1 MQLWKAVVMT
11 LAFMSTDVGMTTAIY
26 ILSHLDR
33 SLLEDIRH
41 FNIFD
46 SVLDLWAA
54 CLYRSCLLLGA
65 TIGVAKNSAL
75 GPRRLRASWT
85 VIALVCLFVG
95 IYTMVKL
102 LLFSEVR
109 KPVRDP
115 WFWALFVWTY
125 ISLAASFLLWW
136 LLSTVR
142 PDAKALEPGT
152 EAEAEGFPGED
163 RPPREQAS
171 GATLQKLLSYTK
183 PDVAFLVAASF
194 FLIVAALGETFLPY
208 YTGRAIDG
216 IVIQKSMEQFSTAV
230 IVMCLLAI
238 GSSFAAGIRGG
249 IFTLIFARLNIRL
262 RNRLFRSL
270 VSQEMSFFDENRTG
284 DLISRL
290 TSDTTMVSDLV
301 SQNINIF
308 LRNTVKVTGVVVF
321 MFSLS
326 WQLSLVTFMGFPIIM
341 MVSDIYGKYYKR
353 LSKEVQ
359 NALARASSTA
369 EETIS
374 AMKTVRSFANEEEE
388 AEVYSRKL
396 QQVYKLNRKEAAAYT
411 YYVWGSGN
419 VSFSLSP
426 GKVTALVGPSGSG
439 KSSCVNILENFYPL
453 EGGCVLLDG
462 KPISAYDHKYLH
474 RVISLVSQEPVLF
487 ARSITDNISYGLPT
501 VPFEMV
507 VEAAQKANAHGFIM
521 ELQDGYNT
529 ETGEKGAQLS
539 GWPETACGHGSGSG
553 AEPTCPHLGRSH
565 QRPGCRERVPDPTGH
580 PRQPAEAHGAHH
592 RAPPEHGGA
601 RTPHRGAGQGPRG
614 AAGHP
619 PAAAG
624 TGWPLCQA
632 GAAADAGARAR
643 LGLLGWPQGAVGQ
656 RRSQGL
662 TTGPASHSGA
672 DALVPAWHMYPW
684 GPPCCPLSPGP
695 WHWRATC
702 RVPHVTASCI
712 LPPFLPCHP
721 VRWATASPHPPFP
734 TAMSHLLHS
743 GQRRQ
748 CWSPSGLP
756 RLLREGRATF
766 LNQDLTRFFT
776 AWFHGCQ
783 STPRLQKHFFNW
795 E

>member
-194 FLIVAALGETFLPY
+194 FLIVAALG
-208 YTGRAIDG
+208 
-216 IVIQKSMEQFSTAV
+216 
-230 IVMCLLAI
+230 
-238 GSSFAAGIRGG
+238 IRGG

-411 YYVWGSGN
+411 YYVWGSGLTLLVVQVSILYYGGHLVISGQMTSGNLISFIIYEFVLGDCMESVGSVYSGLMQGVGAAEKVFEFIDRQPTMVHDGNLAPERLEGRVDFENVTFTYRTRPHTQVLQN

-539 GWPETACGHGSGSG
+539 GGQK
-553 AEPTCPHLGRSH
+553 
-565 QRPGCRERVPDPTGH
+565 QRV
-580 PRQPAEAHGAHH
+580 AM
-592 RAPPEHGGA
+592 
-601 RTPHRGAGQGPRG
+601 
-614 AAGHP
+614 
-619 PAAAG
+619 
-624 TGWPLCQA
+624 
-632 GAAADAGARAR
+632 ARALVR
-643 LGLLGWPQGAVGQ
+643 NPPVLILDEATSAL
-656 RRSQGL
+656 
-662 TTGPASHSGA
+662 
-672 DALVPAWHMYPW
+672 DAESEYLIQQA
-684 GPPCCPLSPGP
+684 
-695 WHWRATC
+695 
-702 RVPHVTASCI
+702 I
-712 LPPFLPCHP
+712 
-721 VRWATASPHPPFP
+721 
-734 TAMSHLLHS
+734 
-743 GQRRQ
+743 
-748 CWSPSGLP
+748 
-756 RLLREGRATF
+756 
-766 LNQDLTRFFT
+766 
-776 AWFHGCQ
+776 HGN
-783 STPRLQKHFFNW
+783 LQKHTVLIIAHRLSTV
-795 E
+795 ERAHLIVVLDKGRVVQQGTHQQLLAQGGLYAKLVQRQMLGLEPASDCSAGLKEPLGSGGHKA

>member
-1 MQLWKAVVMT
+1 MQLWKAVVVT
-11 LAFMSTDVGMTTAIY
+11 LAFMSLDVGMTTAIY
-26 ILSHLDR
+26 VLSHLDR

-85 VIALVCLFVG
+85 VIALVCLFAG

-102 LLFSEVR
+102 LLFSECSR
-109 KPVRDP
+109 TPRP
-115 WFWALFVWTY
+115 SSGGQGPRPRAPLGRTG
-125 ISLAASFLLWW
+125 LR
-136 LLSTVR
+136 LS
-142 PDAKALEPGT
+142 
-152 EAEAEGFPGED
+152 
-163 RPPREQAS
+163 RPPGPRCRSCCPTPSPTSPSSWPPPSSSSWQHWERPS
-171 GATLQKLLSYTK
+171 SPTT
-183 PDVAFLVAASF
+183 
-194 FLIVAALGETFLPY
+194 
-208 YTGRAIDG
+208 RAG
-216 IVIQKSMEQFSTAV
+216 PLMA
-230 IVMCLLAI
+230 
-238 GSSFAAGIRGG
+238 SSFRRAWSSSARPSPSCVCWPSAGVRGG

-270 VSQEMSFFDENRTG
+270 VSQETSFFDENRTG

-308 LRNTVKVTGVVVF
+308 LRNAVKVTGVVVF

-369 EETIS
+369 EEIIS

-411 YYVWGSGN
+411 YYVWGSGLTLLVVQVSILYYGGHLVISGQMTSGNLISFIIYEFVLGDCMESVGSVYSGLMQGVGAAEKVFEFIDRQPTMVHDGNLAPDHLEGRVDFENVTFTYRTRPHTQVLQN

-453 EGGCVLLDG
+453 EGGRVLLDG

-487 ARSITDNISYGLPT
+487 ARSITDNISYGLPA
-501 VPFEMV
+501 VPFEVV

-539 GWPETACGHGSGSG
+539 GGQK
-553 AEPTCPHLGRSH
+553 
-565 QRPGCRERVPDPTGH
+565 QRV
-580 PRQPAEAHGAHH
+580 AM
-592 RAPPEHGGA
+592 
-601 RTPHRGAGQGPRG
+601 
-614 AAGHP
+614 
-619 PAAAG
+619 
-624 TGWPLCQA
+624 
-632 GAAADAGARAR
+632 ARALVR
-643 LGLLGWPQGAVGQ
+643 NPPVLILDEATSAL
-656 RRSQGL
+656 
-662 TTGPASHSGA
+662 
-672 DALVPAWHMYPW
+672 DAE
-684 GPPCCPLSPGP
+684 SE
-695 WHWRATC
+695 
-702 RVPHVTASCI
+702 
-712 LPPFLPCHP
+712 FLIQQ
-721 VRWATASPHPPFP
+721 AI
-734 TAMSHLLHS
+734 
-743 GQRRQ
+743 
-748 CWSPSGLP
+748 
-756 RLLREGRATF
+756 
-766 LNQDLTRFFT
+766 
-776 AWFHGCQ
+776 HGN
-783 STPRLQKHFFNW
+783 LQKHTVLIIAHRLSTVERAHLIVVLDKGRVVQQGTHQQLLAQGGLYARLVQRQMLGLEPASDCTAGLREPPGNGGHKA
-795 E
+795 

>member
-1 MQLWKAVVMT
+1 MRLWKAVTVT
-11 LAFMSTDVGMTTAIY
+11 LAFMSVDVGVTTAIY
-26 ILSHLDR
+26 VFSHLDR

-41 FNIFD
+41 FNVFD

-65 TIGVAKNSAL
+65 AIGVAKNSAL
-75 GPRRLRASWT
+75 GPRRLRASWV
-85 VIALVCLFVG
+85 VITLVCLVVG
-95 IYTMVKL
+95 IYAVVKL

-109 KPVRDP
+109 RPVRDP

-125 ISLAASFLLWW
+125 VSLAASFLLWW
-136 LLSTVR
+136 LLAAVR
-142 PDAKALEPGT
+142 PGADALEPGT
-152 EAEAEGFPGED
+152 RAEAEGFRGGAQS
-163 RPPREQAS
+163 PPEQAS
-171 GATLQKLLSYTK
+171 GATLKKLLSYTK

-230 IVMCLLAI
+230 TIVCLLAI

-262 RNRLFRSL
+262 RNCLFRSL
-270 VSQEMSFFDENRTG
+270 VSQETSFFDENRTG

-308 LRNTVKVTGVVVF
+308 LRNTVKVTGVVIF

-341 MVSDIYGKYYKR
+341 MASNIYGKYYKR

-359 NALARASSTA
+359 NALARASNTA

-374 AMKTVRSFANEEEE
+374 AMKTVRSFANEEAE
-388 AEVYSRKL
+388 AEVYLQKL
-396 QQVYKLNRKEAAAYT
+396 QQVYKLNRKEAAAYM
-411 YYVWGSGN
+411 YYVWGSGLTLLVVQVSILYYGGHLVISGQMTSGNLIAFIIYEFVLGDCMEN

-453 EGGCVLLDG
+453 EGGRVLLDG

-487 ARSITDNISYGLPT
+487 ARSITDNISYGLPA

-521 ELQDGYNT
+521 ELQDGYST

-539 GWPETACGHGSGSG
+539 GGQK
-553 AEPTCPHLGRSH
+553 
-565 QRPGCRERVPDPTGH
+565 QRV
-580 PRQPAEAHGAHH
+580 AM
-592 RAPPEHGGA
+592 
-601 RTPHRGAGQGPRG
+601 
-614 AAGHP
+614 
-619 PAAAG
+619 
-624 TGWPLCQA
+624 
-632 GAAADAGARAR
+632 ARALVR
-643 LGLLGWPQGAVGQ
+643 NPPVLILDEATSAL
-656 RRSQGL
+656 
-662 TTGPASHSGA
+662 
-672 DALVPAWHMYPW
+672 DAESEYLIQQA
-684 GPPCCPLSPGP
+684 
-695 WHWRATC
+695 
-702 RVPHVTASCI
+702 I
-712 LPPFLPCHP
+712 
-721 VRWATASPHPPFP
+721 
-734 TAMSHLLHS
+734 
-743 GQRRQ
+743 
-748 CWSPSGLP
+748 
-756 RLLREGRATF
+756 
-766 LNQDLTRFFT
+766 
-776 AWFHGCQ
+776 HGN
-783 STPRLQKHFFNW
+783 LQKHTVLIIAHRLSTVERAHLIVVLDKGRVVQQGTHQQLLAQGGLYAKLVQRQMLGLEPGSDHTASNK
-795 E
+795 EPPGDGSGKA

>member
-1 MQLWKAVVMT
+1 MRLWKAVVVT
-11 LAFMSTDVGMTTAIY
+11 LAFMSMDVGMTTAIY
-26 ILSHLDR
+26 VLSHLDR
-33 SLLEDIRH
+33 SLLEDIRD
-41 FNIFD
+41 FNVFD

-75 GPRRLRASWT
+75 GPQRLRASWP
-85 VIALVCLFVG
+85 VITLVCLGVG

-109 KPVRDP
+109 RPIQDP

-125 ISLAASFLLWW
+125 VSLAASFLLWW

-142 PDAKALEPGT
+142 PDAEAPEPGAGAG
-152 EAEAEGFPGED
+152 AEAEGLA
-163 RPPREQAS
+163 EQAS

-208 YTGRAIDG
+208 YTGQAIDG

-230 IVMCLLAI
+230 IILCLLAI

-249 IFTLIFARLNIRL
+249 IFTLVFARLNIRL
-262 RNRLFRSL
+262 RNCLFRSL
-270 VSQEMSFFDENRTG
+270 VSQETSFFDENRTG

-308 LRNTVKVTGVVVF
+308 LRNTVKVTGVVAF

-341 MVSDIYGKYYKR
+341 MVSDVYGKYYKR

-359 NALARASSTA
+359 SALARASSTA

-396 QQVYKLNRKEAAAYT
+396 QQVYNLNRKEAAAYT
-411 YYVWGSGN
+411 YYVWGSGLTLLVVQVSILYYGGHLVISGQMTSGNLISFIIYEFVLGDCMESVGSVYSGLMQGVGAAEKVFEFIDRQPTMVHDGNLAPDHLEGRVDFENVTFTYRTRPHTQVLQN
-419 VSFSLSP
+419 VSFSLTP

-453 EGGCVLLDG
+453 EGGRVLLDG
-462 KPISAYDHKYLH
+462 KPIGDYDHKYLH

-507 VEAAQKANAHGFIM
+507 VDAAQKANAHGFIM
-521 ELQDGYNT
+521 ELQDGYST

-539 GWPETACGHGSGSG
+539 GGQK
-553 AEPTCPHLGRSH
+553 
-565 QRPGCRERVPDPTGH
+565 QRV
-580 PRQPAEAHGAHH
+580 AM
-592 RAPPEHGGA
+592 
-601 RTPHRGAGQGPRG
+601 
-614 AAGHP
+614 
-619 PAAAG
+619 
-624 TGWPLCQA
+624 
-632 GAAADAGARAR
+632 ARALVR
-643 LGLLGWPQGAVGQ
+643 NPPVLILDEATSALDAESEYLIQ
-656 RRSQGL
+656 R
-662 TTGPASHSGA
+662 A
-672 DALVPAWHMYPW
+672 
-684 GPPCCPLSPGP
+684 
-695 WHWRATC
+695 
-702 RVPHVTASCI
+702 I
-712 LPPFLPCHP
+712 
-721 VRWATASPHPPFP
+721 
-734 TAMSHLLHS
+734 
-743 GQRRQ
+743 
-748 CWSPSGLP
+748 
-756 RLLREGRATF
+756 
-766 LNQDLTRFFT
+766 
-776 AWFHGCQ
+776 HGN
-783 STPRLQKHFFNW
+783 LQKHTVLIIAHRLSTVERAHLIVVLDKGRVVQQGTHHQLLAQGGLYARLVQRQMLGLEPAPDYTANHK
-795 E
+795 ELASNGGHKA

>member
-1 MQLWKAVVMT
+1 MRLWKAVVVT
-11 LAFMSTDVGMTTAIY
+11 LAFMSVDVGVTTAIY
-26 ILSHLDR
+26 VFSHLDR

-75 GPRRLRASWT
+75 GPRRLRASWV
-85 VIALVCLFVG
+85 VITLVCLVVG
-95 IYTMVKL
+95 IYAVVKL

-109 KPVRDP
+109 RPVRDP

-125 ISLAASFLLWW
+125 VSLAASFLLWW
-136 LLSTVR
+136 LLAAVR
-142 PDAKALEPGT
+142 PGAEALEPGT
-152 EAEAEGFPGED
+152 GAEAEGFHGGAQS
-163 RPPREQAS
+163 PPEQAS
-171 GATLQKLLSYTK
+171 GATLKKLLSYTK

-216 IVIQKSMEQFSTAV
+216 IVIQKSMDQFSTAV
-230 IVMCLLAI
+230 VIVCLLAI

-262 RNRLFRSL
+262 RNCLFRSL
-270 VSQEMSFFDENRTG
+270 VSQETSFFDENRTG

-341 MVSDIYGKYYKR
+341 MASNIYGKYYKR

-359 NALARASSTA
+359 NALARASNTA

-374 AMKTVRSFANEEEE
+374 AMKTVRSFANEEAE
-388 AEVYSRKL
+388 AEVYLQKL
-396 QQVYKLNRKEAAAYT
+396 QQVYKLNRKEAAAYM
-411 YYVWGSGN
+411 YYVWGSGSVGSVYSGLMQGVGAAEKVFEFIDRKPTMVHDGNLAPDHLEGRVDFENVTFTYRTRPHTQVLQN

-453 EGGCVLLDG
+453 EGGRVLLDG

-487 ARSITDNISYGLPT
+487 ARSITDNIAYGLPA
-501 VPFEMV
+501 VPFELV

-521 ELQDGYNT
+521 ELQDGYST

-539 GWPETACGHGSGSG
+539 GGQK
-553 AEPTCPHLGRSH
+553 
-565 QRPGCRERVPDPTGH
+565 QRV
-580 PRQPAEAHGAHH
+580 AM
-592 RAPPEHGGA
+592 
-601 RTPHRGAGQGPRG
+601 
-614 AAGHP
+614 
-619 PAAAG
+619 
-624 TGWPLCQA
+624 
-632 GAAADAGARAR
+632 ARALVR
-643 LGLLGWPQGAVGQ
+643 NPPVLILDEATSAL
-656 RRSQGL
+656 
-662 TTGPASHSGA
+662 
-672 DALVPAWHMYPW
+672 DAESEYLIQQA
-684 GPPCCPLSPGP
+684 
-695 WHWRATC
+695 
-702 RVPHVTASCI
+702 I
-712 LPPFLPCHP
+712 
-721 VRWATASPHPPFP
+721 
-734 TAMSHLLHS
+734 
-743 GQRRQ
+743 
-748 CWSPSGLP
+748 
-756 RLLREGRATF
+756 
-766 LNQDLTRFFT
+766 
-776 AWFHGCQ
+776 HGN
-783 STPRLQKHFFNW
+783 LQKHTVLIIAHRLSTVERAHLIVVLDKGRVVQQGTHQQLLAQGGLYAKLVQRQMLGLEPTSDHTAGNK
-795 E
+795 EPPGDGSDKA

>member
-1 MQLWKAVVMT
+1 MRLWKAVVVT
-11 LAFMSTDVGMTTAIY
+11 LAFMSVDVCMTTAIY
-26 ILSHLDR
+26 VFSHLDR

-75 GPRRLRASWT
+75 GPRRLRASWL
-85 VIALVCLFVG
+85 VITLVCLFVG
-95 IYTMVKL
+95 IYAMVKL

-109 KPVRDP
+109 RPIRDP

-125 ISLAASFLLWW
+125 LSLAASFLLWW

-142 PDAKALEPGT
+142 PGTQALEPGAAT
-152 EAEAEGFPGED
+152 EAEGFPGGGQ
-163 RPPREQAS
+163 PLPEQAS

-216 IVIQKSMEQFSTAV
+216 IVIQKSMDQFSTAV
-230 IVMCLLAI
+230 IVVCLLAI

-262 RNRLFRSL
+262 RNCLFRSL
-270 VSQEMSFFDENRTG
+270 VSQETSFFDENRTG

-341 MVSDIYGKYYKR
+341 MVSNIYGKYYKR

-359 NALARASSTA
+359 NALARASNTA

-388 AEVYSRKL
+388 AEVYLRKL
-396 QQVYKLNRKEAAAYT
+396 QQVYKLNRKEAAAYM
-411 YYVWGSGN
+411 YYVWGSGLTLLVVQVSILYYGGHLVISGQMTSGNLIAFIIYEFVLGDCMEN

-453 EGGCVLLDG
+453 EGGRVLLDG
-462 KPISAYDHKYLH
+462 KPIGAYDHKYLH

-521 ELQDGYNT
+521 ELQDGYST

-539 GWPETACGHGSGSG
+539 GGQK
-553 AEPTCPHLGRSH
+553 
-565 QRPGCRERVPDPTGH
+565 QRV
-580 PRQPAEAHGAHH
+580 AM
-592 RAPPEHGGA
+592 
-601 RTPHRGAGQGPRG
+601 
-614 AAGHP
+614 
-619 PAAAG
+619 
-624 TGWPLCQA
+624 
-632 GAAADAGARAR
+632 ARALVR
-643 LGLLGWPQGAVGQ
+643 NPPVLILDEATSAL
-656 RRSQGL
+656 
-662 TTGPASHSGA
+662 
-672 DALVPAWHMYPW
+672 DAESEYLIQQA
-684 GPPCCPLSPGP
+684 
-695 WHWRATC
+695 
-702 RVPHVTASCI
+702 I
-712 LPPFLPCHP
+712 
-721 VRWATASPHPPFP
+721 
-734 TAMSHLLHS
+734 
-743 GQRRQ
+743 
-748 CWSPSGLP
+748 
-756 RLLREGRATF
+756 
-766 LNQDLTRFFT
+766 
-776 AWFHGCQ
+776 HGN
-783 STPRLQKHFFNW
+783 LQKHTVLIIAHRLSTVEHAHLIVVLDKGRVVQQGTHQQLLAQGGLYAKLVQRQMLGLEPATDFTASHKEPVANGSHKA
-795 E
+795 

>member
-1 MQLWKAVVMT
+1 MRLWKAVVVT
-11 LAFMSTDVGMTTAIY
+11 LAFMSVDICVTTAIY
-26 ILSHLDR
+26 VFSHLDR

-75 GPRRLRASWT
+75 GPRRLRASWL
-85 VIALVCLFVG
+85 VITLVCLFVG
-95 IYTMVKL
+95 IYAMVKL

-109 KPVRDP
+109 RPIRDP

-125 ISLAASFLLWW
+125 ISLGASFLLWW

-142 PDAKALEPGT
+142 PSTQALEPGAAT
-152 EAEAEGFPGED
+152 EAEGFPGSGL
-163 RPPREQAS
+163 PPPEQAS

-216 IVIQKSMEQFSTAV
+216 IVIQKSMDQFSTAV
-230 IVMCLLAI
+230 TIVCLLAI

-262 RNRLFRSL
+262 RNCLFRSL
-270 VSQEMSFFDENRTG
+270 VSQETSFFDENRTG

-301 SQNINIF
+301 SQNINVF

-341 MVSDIYGKYYKR
+341 MVSNIYGKYYKR

-359 NALARASSTA
+359 NALARASNTA

-388 AEVYSRKL
+388 AEVYLRKL
-396 QQVYKLNRKEAAAYT
+396 QQVYKLNRKEAAAYM
-411 YYVWGSGN
+411 YYVWGSGSVGSVYSGLMQGVGAAEKVFEFIDRQPTMVHDGSLAPDHLEGRVDFENVTFTYRTRPHTQVLQN
-419 VSFSLSP
+419 VSFSLCP

-453 EGGCVLLDG
+453 EGGRVLLDG

-521 ELQDGYNT
+521 ELQDGYST

-539 GWPETACGHGSGSG
+539 GGQK
-553 AEPTCPHLGRSH
+553 
-565 QRPGCRERVPDPTGH
+565 QRV
-580 PRQPAEAHGAHH
+580 AM
-592 RAPPEHGGA
+592 
-601 RTPHRGAGQGPRG
+601 
-614 AAGHP
+614 
-619 PAAAG
+619 
-624 TGWPLCQA
+624 
-632 GAAADAGARAR
+632 ARALVR
-643 LGLLGWPQGAVGQ
+643 NPPVLILDEATSAL
-656 RRSQGL
+656 
-662 TTGPASHSGA
+662 
-672 DALVPAWHMYPW
+672 DAESEYLIQQA
-684 GPPCCPLSPGP
+684 
-695 WHWRATC
+695 
-702 RVPHVTASCI
+702 I
-712 LPPFLPCHP
+712 
-721 VRWATASPHPPFP
+721 
-734 TAMSHLLHS
+734 
-743 GQRRQ
+743 
-748 CWSPSGLP
+748 
-756 RLLREGRATF
+756 
-766 LNQDLTRFFT
+766 
-776 AWFHGCQ
+776 HGN
-783 STPRLQKHFFNW
+783 LQKHTVLIIAHRLSTVEHAHLIVVLDKGRVVQQGTHQQLLAQGGLYAKLVQRQMLGLEPTVDFTAGHKEPAANGSHKA
-795 E
+795 

>member
-1 MQLWKAVVMT
+1 MQLWKAAAAT
-11 LAFMSTDVGMTTAIY
+11 LAFMSIDIGVTTALY
-26 ILSHLDR
+26 IFSHPDR
-33 SLLEDIRH
+33 SLLEDLRH

-65 TIGVAKNSAL
+65 TIGVAKNGTL

-85 VIALVCLFVG
+85 VIAFVCLLAG
-95 IYTMVKL
+95 IYTMAKL

-109 KPVRDP
+109 RPVRDP

-125 ISLAASFLLWW
+125 ISLTASFLLWW

-142 PDAKALEPGT
+142 PGGKALEPAAGAEA

-163 RPPREQAS
+163 QPAPEQAS
-171 GATLQKLLSYTK
+171 GATLRKLLSYTK
-183 PDVAFLVAASF
+183 PDMAFLVAASF
-194 FLIVAALGETFLPY
+194 FLIIAALGETFLPY

-230 IVMCLLAI
+230 VVMCLLAL

-262 RNRLFRSL
+262 RNCLFRSL
-270 VSQEMSFFDENRTG
+270 VSQETSFFDENRTG

-308 LRNTVKVTGVVVF
+308 LRNMVKVTGVVVF

-359 NALARASSTA
+359 NALARASNTA

-396 QQVYKLNRKEAAAYT
+396 QQVYKLNRKEAAAYM
-411 YYVWGSGN
+411 YYVWGNGLTLLVVQVSILYYGGHLVISGQMTSGNLISFIIYEFVLGDCMESVGSVYSGLMQGVGAAEKVFEFIDRQPTMVHDGNLAPEHVEGRVDFEDVTFTYRTRPHTKVLQN

-426 GKVTALVGPSGSG
+426 GKVTALIGPSGSG

-453 EGGCVLLDG
+453 EGGRVLLDG
-462 KPISAYDHKYLH
+462 KPVSAYDHKFLH
-474 RVISLVSQEPVLF
+474 RVVSLVSQEPVLF
-487 ARSITDNISYGLPT
+487 ARSITDNISYGLPA
-501 VPFEMV
+501 VPFEVV

-539 GWPETACGHGSGSG
+539 GGQK
-553 AEPTCPHLGRSH
+553 
-565 QRPGCRERVPDPTGH
+565 QRV
-580 PRQPAEAHGAHH
+580 AM
-592 RAPPEHGGA
+592 
-601 RTPHRGAGQGPRG
+601 
-614 AAGHP
+614 
-619 PAAAG
+619 
-624 TGWPLCQA
+624 
-632 GAAADAGARAR
+632 ARALVRNPPVLILDEATSALDAESEYLIQQAIHGHMQKRTVLIIAHR
-643 LGLLGWPQGAVGQ
+643 LSTVERAHLIVVLDKGRVVEQGTHQQLLAQGGLYTRLVQRQMLALEPALGGAVG
-656 RRSQGL
+656 
-662 TTGPASHSGA
+662 HNE
-672 DALVPAWHMYPW
+672 
-684 GPPCCPLSPGP
+684 PPGN
-695 WHWRATC
+695 
-702 RVPHVTASCI
+702 SC
-712 LPPFLPCHP
+712 HK
-721 VRWATASPHPPFP
+721 A
-734 TAMSHLLHS
+734 
-743 GQRRQ
+743 
-748 CWSPSGLP
+748 
-756 RLLREGRATF
+756 
-766 LNQDLTRFFT
+766 
-776 AWFHGCQ
+776 
-783 STPRLQKHFFNW
+783 
-795 E
+795 

>member
-1 MQLWKAVVMT
+1 MRLWRAVVVT
-11 LAFMSTDVGMTTAIY
+11 LAFMSMDVGVTTAIY
-26 ILSHLDR
+26 AFSHLDR

-75 GPRRLRASWT
+75 GPRRLRASWV
-85 VIALVCLFVG
+85 VITLVCLFVG
-95 IYTMVKL
+95 IYAMVKL

-109 KPVRDP
+109 RPIRDP

-125 ISLAASFLLWW
+125 VSLAASFLLWW
-136 LLSTVR
+136 LLSTVK
-142 PDAKALEPGT
+142 PDAETLEPGAG
-152 EAEAEGFPGED
+152 AEADGFHGEG
-163 RPPREQAS
+163 RPPAEQAS

-183 PDVAFLVAASF
+183 PDVAFLMAASF
-194 FLIVAALGETFLPY
+194 FLIMAAL
-208 YTGRAIDG
+208 
-216 IVIQKSMEQFSTAV
+216 
-230 IVMCLLAI
+230 
-238 GSSFAAGIRGG
+238 GIRGG

-262 RNRLFRSL
+262 RNCLFRSL
-270 VSQEMSFFDENRTG
+270 VSQETSFFDENRTG

-341 MVSDIYGKYYKR
+341 TVSSIYGKYYKR

-359 NALARASSTA
+359 SALARASNTA

-388 AEVYSRKL
+388 AEVYLRKL
-396 QQVYKLNRKEAAAYT
+396 QQVYKLNRKEAAAYMS
-411 YYVWGSGN
+411 YVWGSGLTLLVVQVSILYYGGHLVISGQMTSGNLIAFIIYEFVLGDCMESVGSVYSGLMQGVGAAEKVFEFIDRQPTMVHDGILAPDHLEGRVDFENVTFTYRTRPHTQVLQN

-453 EGGCVLLDG
+453 QGGQVLLDG
-462 KPISAYDHKYLH
+462 RPIGAYDHKYLH

-487 ARSITDNISYGLPT
+487 ARSITDNISYGLPA

-521 ELQDGYNT
+521 ELQDGYST

-539 GWPETACGHGSGSG
+539 GGQK
-553 AEPTCPHLGRSH
+553 
-565 QRPGCRERVPDPTGH
+565 QRV
-580 PRQPAEAHGAHH
+580 AM
-592 RAPPEHGGA
+592 
-601 RTPHRGAGQGPRG
+601 
-614 AAGHP
+614 
-619 PAAAG
+619 
-624 TGWPLCQA
+624 
-632 GAAADAGARAR
+632 ARALVR
-643 LGLLGWPQGAVGQ
+643 NPPVLILDEATSAL
-656 RRSQGL
+656 
-662 TTGPASHSGA
+662 
-672 DALVPAWHMYPW
+672 DAESEYLIQQA
-684 GPPCCPLSPGP
+684 
-695 WHWRATC
+695 
-702 RVPHVTASCI
+702 I
-712 LPPFLPCHP
+712 
-721 VRWATASPHPPFP
+721 
-734 TAMSHLLHS
+734 
-743 GQRRQ
+743 
-748 CWSPSGLP
+748 
-756 RLLREGRATF
+756 
-766 LNQDLTRFFT
+766 
-776 AWFHGCQ
+776 HGN
-783 STPRLQKHFFNW
+783 LQKHTVLIIAHRLSTV
-795 E
+795 ERAHLIVVLDKGRVVQQGTHQQLLAQGGLYAKLVQRQMLGLEPPSDYTAGHKEPPSSDSHKA

>member
-1 MQLWKAVVMT
+1 MRAWKAVAIT
-11 LAFMSTDVGMTTAIY
+11 GAFMSVDVGITTVLYAF
-26 ILSHLDR
+26 SHRDR
-33 SLLEDIRH
+33 GVLQDLRD

-85 VIALVCLFVG
+85 FITLVCLFVG
-95 IYTMVKL
+95 IYTMVKM

-109 KPVRDP
+109 KPIRDP
-115 WFWALFVWTY
+115 WFWGLFVWTY
-125 ISLAASFLLWW
+125 ASIGATFFLWW

-142 PDAKALEPGT
+142 PGHRALEPG
-152 EAEAEGFPGED
+152 APGEGMD
-163 RPPREQAS
+163 YPTEGQPKQEEAS

-183 PDVAFLVAASF
+183 PDLGFLVAASF
-194 FLIVAALGETFLPY
+194 FLVVAALGETFLPY

-216 IVIQKSMEQFSTAV
+216 IVIQKSMDQFSTAV
-230 IVMCLLAI
+230 VIMCLLAI

-249 IFTLIFARLNIRL
+249 IFTLVFARLNIRL
-262 RNRLFRSL
+262 RNCLFRSL
-270 VSQEMSFFDENRTG
+270 VSQETSFFDENRTG

-359 NALARASSTA
+359 NALARASNTA

-396 QQVYKLNRKEAAAYT
+396 QQVYKLNRKEAMAYT
-411 YYVWGSGN
+411 YYVWGSGLTLLVVQVSILYYGGHLVISGQMTSGNLISFIIYEFVLGDCMESVGSVYSGLMQGVGAAEKVFEFIDRQPTMVHDGSLAPDHLEGRVDFENVTFTYRTRPHTQVLQN
-419 VSFSLSP
+419 VSFTLSP

-453 EGGCVLLDG
+453 EEGRVLLDG
-462 KPISAYDHKYLH
+462 KPISSYDHKYLH
-474 RVISLVSQEPVLF
+474 RVV
-487 ARSITDNISYGLPT
+487 DNISYGLPT

-507 VEAAQKANAHGFIM
+507 VDAAQKANAHGFIM

-539 GWPETACGHGSGSG
+539 GGQKQRVAMARALVRNPPVLILDEATSALDAESEYMIQQAIHGNLQKHTVLIIAHRLSTVEKAHSIIVLDKGRVVQQG
-553 AEPTCPHLGRSH
+553 THKQLLTQGGLYAKLVQRQILGL
-565 QRPGCRERVPDPTGH
+565 E
-580 PRQPAEAHGAHH
+580 
-592 RAPPEHGGA
+592 
-601 RTPHRGAGQGPRG
+601 
-614 AAGHP
+614 
-619 PAAAG
+619 AG
-624 TGWPLCQA
+624 TGDDSGGGRPETMRFPPGHQEPPD
-632 GAAADAGARAR
+632 G
-643 LGLLGWPQGAVGQ
+643 
-656 RRSQGL
+656 
-662 TTGPASHSGA
+662 HSEA
-672 DALVPAWHMYPW
+672 PKA
-684 GPPCCPLSPGP
+684 
-695 WHWRATC
+695 
-702 RVPHVTASCI
+702 
-712 LPPFLPCHP
+712 
-721 VRWATASPHPPFP
+721 
-734 TAMSHLLHS
+734 
-743 GQRRQ
+743 
-748 CWSPSGLP
+748 
-756 RLLREGRATF
+756 
-766 LNQDLTRFFT
+766 
-776 AWFHGCQ
+776 
-783 STPRLQKHFFNW
+783 
-795 E
+795 